1 MNMLSD
7 RPYSAACDNN
17 KGPILT
23 ILKKV
28 FTIPGLVLEIGSGTG
43 QHAAYFS
50 EQLPHLI
57 WQPTDRAENLPG
69 IRAWRSHTGHKNL
82 KPPLELDVAHTP
94 WPISGADYIFSAN
107 TVHIMSWDMVEAFF
121 SEVGKI
127 LALNGIFCLYG
138 PFNYKGNYTSTSN
151 AQFDVWLKQ
160 RDPQSGIRDFDALNQ
175 LADNAGMRLYEDF
188 AMPANNR
195 TLVWKKF
202 T

>member
-17 KGPILT
+17 KDPILA
-23 ILKKV
+23 ILKQV
-28 FTIPGLVLEIGSGTG
+28 FTIQGLVLEIGSGTG

-69 IRAWRSHTGHKNL
+69 IRAWRSCTGHTKL
-82 KPPLELDVAHTP
+82 KPPLELDVGQIP
-94 WPISGADYIFSAN
+94 WPIVATDHIFSAN
-107 TVHIMSWDMVEAFF
+107 TVHIMSWSRVEAFF
-121 SEVGKI
+121 DGVDKT
-127 LALNGIFCLYG
+127 LAINGMFSLYG
-138 PFNYKGNYTSTSN
+138 PFNYEGNYTSASN
-151 AQFDVWLKQ
+151 ARFDMWLKQ

-195 TLVWKKF
+195 TLVWKKIA
-202 T
+202 